1 MRYSHVI
8 IFLALILSAC
18 QTSENNIYNSEIE
31 SYDLSNL
38 EETTFDQLVG
48 DVELI
53 PLRFELETYP
63 NMNYRTL
70 ITDSFI
76 YITDTKQL
84 VHTFDLAG
92 HNIACSKIKHGN
104 GPGEYSIL
112 MSAMQTSNPDKV
124 ALLTPFKLI
133 EYDSKFE
140 AWRESPLQT
149 KIGATA
155 YIYGG
160 GIGIGENKYI
170 LLPAVTNEIADQID
184 LYDAE
189 KERVT
194 KTLKY
199 PFDVRAW
206 VGSSKRNI
214 FHMPNSTILFCT
226 PALSEYVYE
235 IRPDTLLPRIKFTFG
250 PEIITKEEYEAAH
263 KELEEKWAQNIDA
276 YIDDFTDKGIPRS
289 CLINSKKI
297 IHKVDQRNQ
306 DYVIVTDRSSHKSSK
321 IVCIE
326 NGTPL
331 YPFFDEIDENFLY
344 TVISK
349 SYILKHIDIMYGKTE
364 EEVREALKDIDDE
377 DFVLLKYQIKE

>member
-48 DVELI
+48 DVELT

-63 NMNYRTL
+63 NRDYRTL
-70 ITDSFI
+70 ITDRFI

-104 GPGEYSIL
+104 GSGEYSIL
-112 MSAMQTSNPDKV
+112 MSAMQTANPDKI

-133 EYDSKFE
+133 EYDSKFD
-140 AWRESPLQT
+140 AWSESPLQT

-184 LYDAE
+184 FYDAE
-189 KERVT
+189 KGCVT
-194 KTLKY
+194 NTLKY
-199 PFDVRAW
+199 PYDVIAW
-206 VGSSKRNI
+206 TGHFNRN
-214 FHMPNSTILFCT
+214 FFYMPDSTIMFCP
-226 PALSEYVYE
+226 PAISEYIYE
-235 IRPDTLLPRIKFTFG
+235 VKPDTLLPRIKFTYG
-250 PEIITKEEYEAAH
+250 SEIITKEEYETAH
-263 KELEEKWAQNIDA
+263 KELEEKWDQNIDV
-276 YIDDFTDKGIPRS
+276 YIGDFTDKGIPMN

-297 IHKVDQRNQ
+297 IHKVDQKNNA
-306 DYVIVTDRSSHKSSK
+306 YCIITDRRTHESKK
-321 IVCIE
+321 IVCIKDH
-326 NGTPL
+326 TVIC
-331 YPFFDEIDENFLY
+331 PFFDNIDEDYLY
-344 TVISK
+344 LTVSK
-349 SYILKHIDIMYGKTE
+349 SYVLRHLDIMYGKTE